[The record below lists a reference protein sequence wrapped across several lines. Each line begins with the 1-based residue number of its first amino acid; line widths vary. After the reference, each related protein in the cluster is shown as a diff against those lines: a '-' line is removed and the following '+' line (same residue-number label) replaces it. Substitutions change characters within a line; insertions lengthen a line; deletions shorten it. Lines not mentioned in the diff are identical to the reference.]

1 MLGGKIVPALMFRM
15 YGMPFLQEQKTA
27 RVAAKI
33 APLSVVRRLFGTTK
47 LLSSRLDC
55 HYFSHN
61 SGYVISVNRP

>member
-1 MLGGKIVPALMFRM
+1 
-15 YGMPFLQEQKTA
+15 MPFLQEQKTA

-47 LLSSRLDC
+47 LLSSRLAYRDIGNERKLGAVSVDC